1 MTVLTSTKVDMIW
14 SLKKIIVYC
23 LRFPRRVS
31 ENIVVGFADF
41 WGFVAIARYRA
52 VKRLGYQNAHNIISH
67 ENRPRC
73 LILRYGKYGNDLDTS
88 FEYDQIDLP
97 LKESGYET
105 TTYVW
110 DGNLISRHNLLESV
124 LQLNPDLIVLS
135 SYVMIGRRIKNQPSI
150 GFFAALKPFVPN
162 AKFVCLWWDT
172 CSNRFWSKFP
182 LENVFDLH
190 VAMENP
196 CGMSLD
202 ITRHV
207 RQKFLFLY
215 STHPRLSVIRP
226 KEKDISVFFS
236 GQIGDY
242 RSNRKEYVD
251 YLLKNGFGRHIYTN
265 DRATQISKK
274 DYFEIMGRARMVV
287 NFSMSV
293 DFHQLKGRVFEAIF
307 AKCLLLE
314 SRNPQIE
321 CFFRDGEHY
330 IAYDS
335 KEDLLDKILYF
346 GKNPAE
352 AERIA
357 QNARDLV
364 LKEFTTENFWKSVH
378 DFLGIKMP
386 SRVDQKP
393 LQSCLPPPHRP
404 CC

>member
-1 MTVLTSTKVDMIW
+1 MIVLTSTKVDMFLL
-14 SLKKIIVYC
+14 LKKIILYC

-31 ENIVVGFADF
+31 EKILVGFADF
-41 WGFVAIARYRA
+41 WGFVAIAKYRA
-52 VKRLGYQNAHNIISH
+52 VKRLGNHNAHNIIPH
-67 ENRPRC
+67 EKKPRC
-73 LILRYGKYGNDLDTS
+73 LILRYDKYGNELDTS

-105 TTYVW
+105 TTYAW

-124 LQLNPDLIVLS
+124 LELNPDLIVLS
-135 SYVMIGRRIKNQPSI
+135 SYVMIGGRIKNQPSI
-150 GFFAALKPFVPN
+150 SFFAALKSFVPN

-182 LENVFDLH
+182 LESVFDLH

-215 STHPRLSVIRP
+215 STHPRSTLIRP

-242 RSNRKEYVD
+242 RNNRKEYID
-251 YLLKNGFGRHIYTN
+251 HLMKNGFGKHIYTN
-265 DRATQISKK
+265 DRATQMPMRE
-274 DYFEIMGRARMVV
+274 YFEKMGRARIVL

-293 DFHQLKGRVFEAIF
+293 DFHQLKGRIFEAMLTN
-307 AKCLLLE
+307 CLLLE

-321 CFFRDGEHY
+321 CFFRDGDHY
-330 IAYDS
+330 VAYDS

-346 GKNPAE
+346 EKNPAE
-352 AERIA
+352 GERIA

-378 DFLGIKMP
+378 DFLGIKIP
-386 SRVDQKP
+386 PRGDPKP
-393 LQSCLPPPHRP
+393 
-404 CC
+404 

>member
-1 MTVLTSTKVDMIW
+1 MIVLTSTKVDMF
-14 SLKKIIVYC
+14 SLLKKIFLYC

-41 WGFVAIARYRA
+41 LGFVAIAKYRA
-52 VKRLGYQNAHNIISH
+52 VKRLVYHNKYNIISH

-73 LILRYGKYGNDLDTS
+73 LILRYDKYGNDLDTS

-105 TTYVW
+105 TTYAW
-110 DGNLISRHNLLESV
+110 DGNLISRHKLLESV
-124 LQLNPDLIVLS
+124 LELNPDLIVLS
-135 SYVMIGRRIKNQPSI
+135 SYVMIGGRIKNQPSI
-150 GFFAALKPFVPN
+150 GFFAALKSFVPN

-182 LENVFDLH
+182 LERVFDLH

-215 STHPRLSVIRP
+215 STHPRSTLIRP

-242 RSNRKEYVD
+242 RNNRKEYID
-251 YLLKNGFGRHIYTN
+251 YLIKNGFGKHIYTN
-265 DRATQISKK
+265 DRATQMPMRE
-274 DYFEIMGRARMVV
+274 YFEKMGRARIVL

-293 DFHQLKGRVFEAIF
+293 DFHQLKGRIFEAMLTN
-307 AKCLLLE
+307 CLLLE

-330 IAYDS
+330 VAYDS

-346 GKNPAE
+346 EKNPAE
-352 AERIA
+352 GERLA

-364 LKEFTTENFWKSVH
+364 LKEFTTENFWQSVH
-378 DFLGIKMP
+378 DFLGIKIP
-386 SRVDQKP
+386 LRVDPKP
-393 LQSCLPPPHRP
+393 
-404 CC
+404 